1 MTNSRRLS
9 RLALLGLLACG
20 AAGRTVSAPAPGS
33 VPVDAKAA
41 IEEALP
47 LWPEVTHG
55 KLANGLSYS
64 ILHHEKP
71 EKRAFLWLAVN
82 AGAVLEDDDQRGLA
96 HFDEHMAF
104 DGTAHF
110 QKSAII
116 DYIEKI
122 GMRFGADLNAYTNF
136 DQTVYQL
143 EVPTNDKQFLSRGL
157 DVLRDWASEVTY
169 DPAEVERER
178 GVVLEEWRLGRGAN
192 QRLFDKQARV
202 LFAGTRYAERLT
214 IGLDAVIK
222 TAPREALQ
230 RFYKD
235 FYRPDLMSV
244 IVVGDVDPKWIE
256 QEISTRFSDLANPEK
271 ERARLR
277 SGEITAN
284 GTRISIESD
293 HELQQISATVYNLIP
308 ERKETTLKDFRRSL
322 VEQLYSSMLSER
334 LDEVRR
340 APDSPLRSASAGI
353 FSLTREIDSLARA
366 GEVKSGK
373 VDEALRALFTEVL
386 RVEKHG
392 FSKSELERG
401 RAQLAR
407 GYEES
412 SAREK
417 TTSSRDLT
425 EELVRNFITGEFV
438 VGAKAEA
445 ELAANILPAIT
456 LEELNHAGAPF
467 SGDKNR
473 VILISGPDPTKLP
486 DQAHVEKLIAEVQ
499 SQPLEAWDDGANTG
513 PLMAT
518 APKPGTIV
526 AEKKLGEALGITE
539 WTLSNGARVLV
550 KLTDFEEDSVMI
562 QGLAAGGTALSS
574 DKDFNT
580 ARFAFNAVEEGGLG
594 TFSPVALRKV
604 LTGKNAS
611 AVVFTTEQERMV
623 VGGGSAKDLE
633 TSLQLLYLRFA
644 APRIDRAAFTTWKT
658 TAIERYTEQL
668 RSPAA
673 QFDRLSTGALYD
685 NNPRRMPATAQ
696 DLEPLQLDQA
706 FAYYKDKTSDLS
718 GFIFFIV
725 GSVDLP
731 SLKPLVE
738 TYLASLPGGGKKE
751 AEKDLKVRKVA
762 GVVEKTWKLG
772 EAPKASVT
780 LDFHGDEA
788 WSRDKERDLF
798 ILGRVLQIR
807 LREVLRNDLGA
818 VYGVSAGGGLSR
830 SPYQE
835 RSFAIHFG
843 CDPSNV
849 DKLVAATRAE
859 LKEVKEH
866 GATEAVLAKVREA
879 YLRERETSLRQ
890 NGYWAGRLATLY
902 RYGDDPA
909 LILDSASTIARMT
922 PANVQAA
929 AKLLLDDKQV
939 YEAIML
945 PGKAVAAPAA
955 R

>member
-1 MTNSRRLS
+1 MTNTRRFF
-9 RLALLGLLACG
+9 RLALLGLVACG
-20 AAGRTVSAPAPGS
+20 TAGRSVSAPAPGS
-33 VPVDAKAA
+33 GPVGETAA
-41 IEEALP
+41 VEEAIP

-55 KLANGLSYS
+55 RLANGLSYS

-82 AGAVLEDDDQRGLA
+82 AGSVLEDEDQRGLA

-110 QKSAII
+110 EKSAII

-122 GMRFGADLNAYTNF
+122 GMRFGADLNAYTSF
-136 DQTVYQL
+136 DQTVYEL
-143 EVPTNDKQFLSRGL
+143 EVPTDDKHFLSRGL

-192 QRLFDKQARV
+192 QRLFDKQAKV
-202 LFAGTRYAERLT
+202 LFAGTRYADRLT
-214 IGLDAVIK
+214 IGLDSVIK
-222 TAPREALQ
+222 TAPREALL

-244 IVVGDVDPKWIE
+244 IVGGDVEPKWIE
-256 QEISTRFSDLANPEK
+256 QEIATRFSGLKNPSN
-271 ERARLR
+271 ERARGR
-277 SGEITAN
+277 SGEITAK

-308 ERKETTLKDFRRSL
+308 ERKQTTLKDLRRSL

-353 FSLTREIDSLARA
+353 FSLTREIDAFARA

-373 VDEALRALFTEVL
+373 VDAALRALFTEVL

-392 FSKSELERG
+392 FGKSELERG

-412 SAREK
+412 IAREK
-417 TTSSRDLT
+417 TASSRSLT
-425 EELVRNFITGEFV
+425 EELVRNFLTGEFV
-438 VGAKAEA
+438 VGAQAEGA
-445 ELAANILPAIT
+445 LAASILPSIT
-456 LEELNHAGAPF
+456 LDELNAAGAPF

-473 VILISGPDPTKLP
+473 VILISGPDQTKLP
-486 DQAHVEKLIAEVQ
+486 DQAQVGKLVAEVEA
-499 SQPLEAWDDGANTG
+499 QPLEAWDEGSNSG
-513 PLMAT
+513 PLMAS
-518 APKPGTIV
+518 APKPGTIT
-526 AEKKLGEALGITE
+526 AEKQLSEALGITE
-539 WTLSNGARVLV
+539 WRLSNGARVIV
-550 KLTDFEEDSVMI
+550 KPTDFEADSVI
-562 QGLAAGGTALSS
+562 VQGFAPGGTALAS
-574 DKDFNT
+574 DKEFNT
-580 ARFAFNAVEEGGLG
+580 ARFAFTAVEEGGVG
-594 TFSPVALRKV
+594 AFNPVALRKV

-611 AVVFTTEQERMV
+611 AILFSTEQERGV
-623 VGGGSAKDLE
+623 FGGGSAKDLE
-633 TSLQLLYLRFA
+633 TALQLLYLRA
-644 APRIDRAAFTTWKT
+644 TAPRGDPAAFTTWKT
-658 TAIERYTEQL
+658 SALERYAEQL

-673 QFDRLSTGALYD
+673 QFDRLSTGVLF
-685 NNPRRMPATAQ
+685 NSHLRRIPPTAQ
-696 DLEPLQLDQA
+696 DLEPLQLDPA
-706 FAYYKDKTSDLS
+706 LAYYKDQLSDFS
-718 GFIFFIV
+718 GFTFLIV
-725 GSVDLP
+725 GSVELP

-738 TYLASLPGGGKKE
+738 TYLASLPGGGKAQ
-751 AEKDLKVRKVA
+751 AEKDVKARKVA

-772 EAPKASVT
+772 EAPKASVS
-780 LDFHGDEA
+780 LDFHGDEG

-798 ILGRVLQIR
+798 ILSRVLQIR
-807 LREVLRNDLGA
+807 LREVLRNDLGG
-818 VYGVSAGGGLSR
+818 VYGVSAGGGISR
-830 SPYQE
+830 SPHQE

-843 CDPSNV
+843 CDPNNV
-849 DKLVAATRAE
+849 DKLVAATRAA

-929 AKLLLDDKQV
+929 AKLFLDDKQV

-945 PGKAVAAPAA
+945 PEKAVAAPAA
-955 R
+955 K